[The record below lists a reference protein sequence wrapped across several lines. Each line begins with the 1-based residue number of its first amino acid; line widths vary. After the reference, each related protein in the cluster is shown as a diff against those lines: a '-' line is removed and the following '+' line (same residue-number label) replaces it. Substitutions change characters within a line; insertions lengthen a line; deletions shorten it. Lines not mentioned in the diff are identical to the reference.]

1 MSAFLRR
8 ILVVEDEGLMS
19 ALLLKVLEESGFQVR
34 TAGDVLEARRLVD
47 QFDPDAALLDIDLG
61 DGPSGLDLAHAL
73 HVQYPHI
80 ALVFLTKHP
89 DLRSAGVP
97 EDRLPEHCGFLRKD
111 ILRQHFSD
119 AELADLA
126 LTVSLWNALT
136 RFQRVMGVESDRA
149 RPPRGTDPGERQH
162 FPSVY
167 RTQL

>member
-1 MSAFLRR
+1 M
-8 ILVVEDEGLMS
+8 
-19 ALLLKVLEESGFQVR
+19 
-34 TAGDVLEARRLVD
+34 
-47 QFDPDAALLDIDLG
+47 
-61 DGPSGLDLAHAL
+61 
-73 HVQYPHI
+73 
-80 ALVFLTKHP
+80 
-89 DLRSAGVP
+89 
-97 EDRLPEHCGFLRKD
+97 PEHCGFLRKD

-167 RTQL
+167 RTQLWFATAWPRAGCFPAWPHGWHGNAP